1 MAKALLF
8 SDLFLSLPS
17 KRKSSIMLFSVCLP
31 LFIIL
36 TYPYCVSLSFSLSFF
51 LSPSVS
57 LSLSLFSPLSFFLF
71 FFSSSI
77 SLSLSIPLSHSYIH
91 VSLIHIHSYSQ
102 YCFIFLIYLY
112 LTFSLTPSV
121 KLFFS
126 FKLQPPTNLHYLA
139 LNQGTVPTSSLILHL
154 KNTQIFYSVIFSPK
168 FPLKIFTFSTIFR
181 FSRFDYQM
189 KRNVISPTY
198 RSLLATLPL
207 QVSSSSFLSN

>member
-1 MAKALLF
+1 
-8 SDLFLSLPS
+8 
-17 KRKSSIMLFSVCLP
+17 MLFSVCLP

-36 TYPYCVSLSFSLSFF
+36 TYPYCVSLSFSPSFF
-51 LSPSVS
+51 LSLHLSPS
-57 LSLSLFSPLSFFLF
+57 LSLSFPLSLSFYF

-77 SLSLSIPLSHSYIH
+77 SLSLSISLSHSYIH
-91 VSLIHIHSYSQ
+91 VSLIHIHTHSQ
-102 YCFIFLIYLY
+102 CCFIFLTYLY
-112 LTFSLTPSV
+112 LTFSLIPSV

-126 FKLQPPTNLHYLA
+126 FKLQHPMNLHYLA

-207 QVSSSSFLSN
+207 QVSPFLSKLSEKSREEKENEL